1 MNQNQRFNHLID
13 MDDYSVSQ
21 WNAMVKLAE
30 DIMRRPE
37 SYADKCRG
45 KIMATLFYEPSTRT
59 QMSFQTAMI
68 RLGGS
73 IIGFDN
79 PGNSSVSKG
88 ENLKDTIKIVSNYA
102 DILVM
107 RHNQEGS
114 ARAAAL
120 SADCPVINAGDGG
133 HLHPT
138 QTLTDLLT
146 LKTEL
151 GRLDNLTVGLCG
163 DLKYGRTVHSI
174 LKALSCYK
182 NNRFILISTPSLAL
196 PQYIKDVL
204 HARGCE
210 FKEVSTIEEA
220 IGECDMLYMTRIQQ
234 ERFASREEY
243 EKQKGVY
250 ILTRE
255 KMQLAKKDMIVMHPL
270 PRVNEIEVEIDDDP
284 RAAYF
289 RQAKCGMYVRMAL
302 ILTTL
307 NNTITANPLLTGQ
320 VHRECRCT
328 NPRCITQTEHYL
340 PHSFRKYGDIMICEY
355 CDERILLK

>member
-1 MNQNQRFNHLID
+1 MNQRFNHLID

-59 QMSFQTAMI
+59 QMSFQAAMI

-73 IIGFDN
+73 VIGFDN
-79 PGNSSVSKG
+79 PSNSSVSKG
-88 ENLKDTIKIVSNYA
+88 ENLKDTIKIVSSYS

-120 SADCPVINAGDGG
+120 SAECPVINAGDGG

-182 NNRFILISTPSLAL
+182 NNKFILISTPSLAL

-204 HARGCE
+204 SARGCE
-210 FKEVSTIEEA
+210 FKEVATIEEA
-220 IGECDMLYMTRIQQ
+220 LPELDMLYMTRIQQ
-234 ERFASREEY
+234 ERFPTREEY

-289 RQAKCGMYVRMAL
+289 RQARCGMYVRMAL

-307 NNTITANPLLTGQ
+307 NSEIKANPLLVGTI
-320 VHRECRCT
+320 HNNCRCS
-328 NPRCITQTEHYL
+328 NPKCITQTETYL
-340 PHSFRKYGDIMICEY
+340 PRSFKKYGDMLICEY
-355 CDERILLK
+355 CDERTLMD

>member
-1 MNQNQRFNHLID
+1 MNQKFNHLID

-21 WNAMVKLAE
+21 WNAMINLAQ
-30 DIMRRPE
+30 DIMARPE
-37 SYADKCRG
+37 AYSEKCRG
-45 KIMATLFYEPSTRT
+45 RIMATLFYEPSTRT

-88 ENLKDTIKIVSNYA
+88 ENLKDTIKIVSSYA

-120 SADCPVINAGDGG
+120 SAECPVINAGDGG

-174 LKALSCYK
+174 LKALSCYT
-182 NNRFILISTPSLAL
+182 NNRFVLISTPSLAL

-204 HARGCE
+204 RARGCE
-210 FKEVSTIEEA
+210 FREVATIEEA
-220 IGECDMLYMTRIQQ
+220 LPELDMLYMTRIQR
-234 ERFASREEY
+234 ERFDSQEEY

-250 ILTRE
+250 VLTRE
-255 KMQLAKKDMIVMHPL
+255 KMKLARNDMIVMHPL
-270 PRVNEIEVEIDDDP
+270 PRVDEIEVDIDDDP

-307 NNTITANPLLTGQ
+307 NNQLTANPLLVGVT
-320 VHRECRCT
+320 HDECRCS
-328 NPRCITQTEHYL
+328 NPKCITQTEKYL
-340 PHSFRKYGDIMICEY
+340 PRSFRRYGDMMICEY
-355 CDERILLK
+355 CDERVLLK

>member
-1 MNQNQRFNHLID
+1 MLCATIRK
-13 MDDYSVSQ
+13 
-21 WNAMVKLAE
+21 A
-30 DIMRRPE
+30 RRELRLFRLTARSSTP
-37 SYADKCRG
+37 
-45 KIMATLFYEPSTRT
+45 ATE
-59 QMSFQTAMI
+59 
-68 RLGGS
+68 
-73 IIGFDN
+73 
-79 PGNSSVSKG
+79 
-88 ENLKDTIKIVSNYA
+88 
-102 DILVM
+102 
-107 RHNQEGS
+107 
-114 ARAAAL
+114 
-120 SADCPVINAGDGG
+120 VIS
-133 HLHPT
+133 
-138 QTLTDLLT
+138 TLTDLLT

-182 NNRFILISTPSLAL
+182 NNKFILISTPSLAL

-210 FKEVSTIEEA
+210 FKEAATIEEA

-234 ERFASREEY
+234 ERFASQEEY

-255 KMQLAKKDMIVMHPL
+255 KMQLAKKNMIVMHPL

-302 ILTTL
+302 ILMTL

-320 VHRECRCT
+320 VHHECRCT

>member
-1 MNQNQRFNHLID
+1 MLNQKFNHLID

-21 WNAMVKLAE
+21 WNAMISLAQ
-30 DIMRRPE
+30 DIMARPE
-37 SYADKCRG
+37 SYSDKCRG

-59 QMSFQTAMI
+59 QMSFQAAMI

-79 PGNSSVSKG
+79 PGNSSVAKG
-88 ENLKDTIKIVSNYA
+88 ENLKDTIKIVSSYS

-107 RHNQEGS
+107 RHSQEGS

-120 SADCPVINAGDGG
+120 SAECPVINAGDGG

-182 NNRFILISTPSLAL
+182 NNKFVLISTPAL
-196 PQYIKDVL
+196 GLPVYIKDVL
-204 HARGCE
+204 KARGCE
-210 FKEVSTIEEA
+210 FREVATIDEA
-220 IGECDMLYMTRIQQ
+220 LPELDMLYMTRIQR
-234 ERFASREEY
+234 ERFDSEEEY
-243 EKQKGVY
+243 QRQKGIYV
-250 ILTRE
+250 LTKE
-255 KMQLAKKDMIVMHPL
+255 KMQLARKDMIVMHPL
-270 PRVNEIEVEIDDDP
+270 PRVNEIAVEVDDDP

-307 NNTITANPLLTGQ
+307 NNQLTANPLLVGVTE
-320 VHRECRCT
+320 RDCRCT
-328 NPRCITQTEHYL
+328 NPKCITQTEDYL
-340 PHSFRKYGDIMICEY
+340 PRSFRKYGDMMICEY
-355 CDERILLK
+355 CDERVLLK

>member
-1 MNQNQRFNHLID
+1 

-102 DILVM
+102 DVLVM
-107 RHNQEGS
+107 RHNQEGA

-182 NNRFILISTPSLAL
+182 NNKFILISTPSLAL

-210 FKEVSTIEEA
+210 FKEAATIEEA

-234 ERFASREEY
+234 ERFEKEHDSNAPASQGQRDRSRDRRRPAR
-243 EKQKGVY
+243 GVFPPGKVRNVRQNGAD
-250 ILTRE
+250 THDAEQHDHR
-255 KMQLAKKDMIVMHPL
+255 KS
-270 PRVNEIEVEIDDDP
+270 
-284 RAAYF
+284 AADWS
-289 RQAKCGMYVRMAL
+289 G
-302 ILTTL
+302 
-307 NNTITANPLLTGQ
+307 
-320 VHRECRCT
+320 
-328 NPRCITQTEHYL
+328 
-340 PHSFRKYGDIMICEY
+340 SS
-355 CDERILLK
+355 

>member
-1 MNQNQRFNHLID
+1 MNQRFNHLID

-102 DILVM
+102 DVLVM
-107 RHNQEGS
+107 RHNQEGA

-182 NNRFILISTPSLAL
+182 NNKFILISTPSLAL

-210 FKEVSTIEEA
+210 FKEAATIEEA

-255 KMQLAKKDMIVMHPL
+255 KMQLAKKNMIVMHPL

-302 ILTTL
+302 ILMTL
-307 NNTITANPLLTGQ
+307 NNTIAADPMLTGP
-320 VHRECRCT
+320 VH
-328 NPRCITQTEHYL
+328 H
-340 PHSFRKYGDIMICEY
+340 
-355 CDERILLK
+355 

>member
-1 MNQNQRFNHLID
+1 MNQRFNNLID

-21 WNAMVKLAE
+21 WNAMVTLAE
-30 DIMRRPE
+30 DIMKRPE
-37 SYADKCRG
+37 TYADKCRG

-59 QMSFQTAMI
+59 QMSFQAAMI

-73 IIGFDN
+73 VIGFDN

-88 ENLKDTIKIVSNYA
+88 ENLKDTIQIVSSYS

-120 SADCPVINAGDGG
+120 SANCPVINAGDGG

-182 NNRFILISTPSLAL
+182 NNKFILISTPSLAL
-196 PQYIKDVL
+196 PEYIKDVL
-204 HARGCE
+204 RARGCE
-210 FKEVSTIEEA
+210 FREVNTIEEA
-220 IGECDMLYMTRIQQ
+220 LPELDMLYMTRIQQ
-234 ERFASREEY
+234 ERFPTKEEY
-243 EKQKGVY
+243 ERQKGVY

-255 KMQLAKKDMIVMHPL
+255 KMQLARKDMIVMHPL
-270 PRVNEIEVEIDDDP
+270 PRVNEIEVSIDDDP

-289 RQAKCGMYVRMAL
+289 RQAKCGMFVRMAL

-307 NNTITANPLLTGQ
+307 NNELKANPLLVGTI
-320 VHRECRCT
+320 HDECNCK
-328 NPRCITQTEHYL
+328 NPKCITQTEKYL
-340 PHSFRKYGDIMICEY
+340 PHSFRKYGDMLVCEY
-355 CDERILLK
+355 CDERILMK